1 MSSSSDDDFAAELEA
16 EMTVEQEQENPIVAA
31 PAVVIATQAPSTG
44 RGAVSS
50 LLKGAMEKA
59 AKAGE
64 AKGDTA
70 AAERPG
76 VKRRR
81 IATQGAGPNDAGN
94 GGDDSPVCPPHPG
107 FMFDICIREIT
118 FCGK

>member
-1 MSSSSDDDFAAELEA
+1 
-16 EMTVEQEQENPIVAA
+16 MTVEQEQRTRPA

-44 RGAVSS
+44 CGAVSS
-50 LLKGAMEKA
+50 LLATMEKA
-59 AKAGE
+59 AKAGPWE
-64 AKGDTA
+64 SRG
-70 AAERPG
+70 AERPG

-107 FMFDICIREIT
+107 SAF
-118 FCGK
+118 